1 MKILTLFAFCL
12 LTFGC
17 SANNGGDFQ
26 CSTNHKEAIAGLE
39 ELVASTKR
47 KVIYVE
53 PSPEV
58 EFYMHKDSY
67 GGVLLTFDVN
77 DKGWSENLVIVSE
90 CPRRV
95 FTKLSKEI
103 LKKYKFQKARVGTSY
118 SAAVI
123 ITFE

>member
-1 MKILTLFAFCL
+1 MKILTLFVFCL

-39 ELVASTKR
+39 ELVTSTKH
-47 KVIYVE
+47 KVIYSE

-58 EFYMHKDSY
+58 EFYTRKDSY

-77 DKGWSENLVIVSE
+77 DKGWPENLVIVSE

-95 FTKLSKEI
+95 FTKWSKET

-123 ITFE
+123 ITFG

>member
-1 MKILTLFAFCL
+1 MKILTLFLFCL

-17 SANNGGDFQ
+17 SANNEGDFQ
-26 CSTNHKEAIAGLE
+26 CSMSHKEAIADLE
-39 ELVASTKR
+39 ELVTSTKL
-47 KVIYVE
+47 KVIYRE

-58 EFYMHKDSY
+58 EFYTHKDSY

-77 DKGWSENLVIVSE
+77 DKGWPENLVIVSE

-95 FTKLSKEI
+95 FAKLSKET
-103 LKKYKFQKARVGTSY
+103 LKKYKFQKAGAGTSY
-118 SAAVI
+118 PAAAI